1 MAPDGYKFAA
11 APIILGA
18 LAWYFG
24 QHAVAIILF
33 ALAAFIL
40 WFFRDPTREIPA
52 DPATIV
58 SPADGKVLI
67 VIDENFGDRAGHR
80 ISIFLAIWNV
90 HVNRSPMA
98 GKLAKVDYRPGK
110 FYMAMKPAASVE
122 NEQNVIHLD
131 TPKGEIV
138 FKQIAGLIA
147 RRVILWKKP
156 GDEVSRGERVGL
168 VRFGSRVDIWLPLE
182 AEILVKPGDHVAGG
196 SSILAKWPT

>member
-1 MAPDGYKFAA
+1 VVADGYKFAA
-11 APIILGA
+11 APVILGA
-18 LAWYFG
+18 VAWYFG
-24 QHAVAIILF
+24 QHIVAIILF
-33 ALAAFIL
+33 LLAAFIL
-40 WFFRDPTREIPA
+40 WFFRDPSREIPA

-58 SPADGKVLI
+58 SPADGQVL
-67 VIDENFGDRAGHR
+67 VVADENFGERPGHR

-110 FYMAMKPAASVE
+110 FYMAMKPAASFE

-147 RRVILWKKP
+147 RRVILWKKV
-156 GDEVSRGERVGL
+156 GEEVTRGERIGL
-168 VRFGSRVDIWLPLE
+168 VRFGSRVDLWLPLE
-182 AEILVKPGDHVAGG
+182 AEILVKRGDHVAGG
-196 SSILAKWPT
+196 SSILARWRS

>member
-67 VIDENFGDRAGHR
+67 VTDENLGNRAGRR

-90 HVNRSPMA
+90 HVNRSPTA

-122 NEQNVIHLD
+122 NEQNIIHLD

>member
-67 VIDENFGDRAGHR
+67 VTDENFGDRAGHR

-90 HVNRSPMA
+90 HVNRSPTA

>member
-24 QHAVAIILF
+24 QYAVAIILF

-67 VIDENFGDRAGHR
+67 VTDENFGDRAGRR

-98 GKLAKVDYRPGK
+98 GRLAKVDYRPGK

-122 NEQNVIHLD
+122 NEQNIIHLD

-196 SSILAKWPT
+196 SSILARWPT